1 MKGKPLAWAPSV
13 ALAVALSVAPAVIGL
28 SEAAQAEE
36 KIVSI
41 GTGGQTGVYYVAG
54 QSICRFVN
62 RGAAEHGITCNAP
75 ASGGGVANVNGLRRG
90 EFNFAIMQSDHQ
102 YKALKGL
109 APFAAEGAMDD
120 LRAVF
125 SLQSEVFT
133 VLARRDAQ
141 IASFDD
147 LKGRR
152 VNVGNPGSG
161 QRDTLEEI
169 MRVKGWDNSVFALAS
184 ELKPAEQA
192 SALGDNNIDA
202 MTYFVGHPN
211 GAIQEAS
218 ITTDAVLVPITGAD
232 IDKLLADKSYFTK
245 AEIPGGLYKGNPA
258 ATPSIGGKAVL
269 STSAQT
275 SPELVYQLVKA
286 VFDNLERFKRLHPAF
301 ADLKEAQMIETG
313 LSAPLHEGAVR
324 YYRERGWQ

>member
-1 MKGKPLAWAPSV
+1 MKGQSLAWVLSA
-13 ALAVALSVAPAVIGL
+13 ALAGITLSG
-28 SEAAQAEE
+28 AAQAEE
-36 KIVSI
+36 QFVTI

-62 RGAAEHGITCNAP
+62 RGASDHGIKCNAP
-75 ASGGGVANVNGLRRG
+75 ASGGGVANVNGLRSG
-90 EFNFAIMQSDHQ
+90 EFNFGIMQSDHQ
-102 YKALKGL
+102 YKALNGL
-109 APFAAEGAMDD
+109 APFEAEGAMADI
-120 LRAVF
+120 RAVF

-133 VLARRDAQ
+133 LLARRDAK
-141 IASFDD
+141 IAGLDD
-147 LKGRR
+147 LKGKR

-169 MRVKGWDNSVFALAS
+169 MRVKGWDKSVFALSA

-211 GAIQEAS
+211 GAIQEATT
-218 ITTDAVLVPITGAD
+218 TTDAVLVPVSGAE
-232 IDKLLADKSYFTK
+232 IDQLLAEKSYYTK
-245 AEIPGGLYKGNPA
+245 AEIPGGLYKGNDA

-269 STSAQT
+269 STSANAD
-275 SPELVYQLVKA
+275 PEVVYQLVKS

-301 ADLKEAQMIETG
+301 ADLQAEDMIKVG
-313 LSAPLHEGAVR
+313 LSAPLHDGALR
-324 YYRERGWQ
+324 YYKERGWL